1 MAIKTSKKDPKSMDE
16 LVEQFEDSLVP
27 FKQGDTIEV
36 VVRSASTRKIL
47 ADVAGLA
54 TGIIPEQEFS
64 FDTSELKEGDKV
76 NVFVLSAEND
86 DGYVI
91 LSHKRA
97 NREALWQTL
106 EDKSKSGEIMT
117 VKVAGANRGGLLV
130 EAGGIDG
137 FIPVSQLSSQHY
149 PRVQSGSSSEIAR
162 RLQEMVGQMLKVKVL
177 SVDKN
182 ANKLIFSEKMTQG
195 LLSETAA
202 ETVKIGDVLEGIVT
216 GIVPFGVFI
225 NAGGVEGLVHI
236 SEISWDRVVNIN
248 TVYQV
253 GQKIKVKVI
262 QIDGNRVSFS
272 VKRLQPDPWIRA
284 YEQYKPGTI
293 VEGEVT
299 RITSFGAFVKLSEHV
314 AGLCH
319 LSQLGENIQDP
330 NKVVRVG
337 EKYPFRLINIEPAT
351 HRCSLQLDL
360 GATSKEP
367 ANKPKAKVAKKVEAK
382 KEDVAPPKK
391 EEKKVEKKTEQK
403 VTKKKAEKKT
413 VAKKSKKTTAK

>member
-1 MAIKTSKKDPKSMDE
+1 MAIKTSKKDPKNMDE

-36 VVRSASTRKIL
+36 VVRSASSRKIL

-106 EDKSKSGEIMT
+106 EDKSQSGEIMT

-137 FIPVSQLSSQHY
+137 FIPVSQLNSQHY

-182 ANKLIFSEKMTQG
+182 ANKLIFSEK
-195 LLSETAA
+195 
-202 ETVKIGDVLEGIVT
+202 
-216 GIVPFGVFI
+216 
-225 NAGGVEGLVHI
+225 
-236 SEISWDRVVNIN
+236 
-248 TVYQV
+248 
-253 GQKIKVKVI
+253 
-262 QIDGNRVSFS
+262 
-272 VKRLQPDPWIRA
+272 
-284 YEQYKPGTI
+284 
-293 VEGEVT
+293 
-299 RITSFGAFVKLSEHV
+299 
-314 AGLCH
+314 
-319 LSQLGENIQDP
+319 
-330 NKVVRVG
+330 
-337 EKYPFRLINIEPAT
+337 
-351 HRCSLQLDL
+351 
-360 GATSKEP
+360 
-367 ANKPKAKVAKKVEAK
+367 
-382 KEDVAPPKK
+382 
-391 EEKKVEKKTEQK
+391 
-403 VTKKKAEKKT
+403 
-413 VAKKSKKTTAK
+413 

>member
-36 VVRSASTRKIL
+36 VVRSASSRKIL

-106 EDKSKSGEIMT
+106 EDKSQSGEIMT

-137 FIPVSQLSSQHY
+137 FIPVSQLNSQHY

-202 ETVKIGDVLEGIVT
+202 ETVKIGDVLEGVVT

-248 TVYQV
+248 TVFQV
-253 GQKIKVKVI
+253 GQKINVKVI

-284 YEQYKPGTI
+284 YEQYRPGAI
-293 VEGEVT
+293 IEGEVT
-299 RITSFGAFVKLSEHV
+299 RITNFGAFVKLSDHV

-319 LSQLGENIQDP
+319 LSQLGENVQDP
-330 NKVVRVG
+330 NKIVRVG
-337 EKYPFRLINIEPAT
+337 EKYSFRLINIEPAT

-360 GATSKEP
+360 GAVNKEP
-367 ANKPKAKVAKKVEAK
+367 ANKTKAKVAKKAVAK
-382 KEDVAPPKK
+382 KEDAVVAKK
-391 EEKKVEKKTEQK
+391 PEKKVEKKE
-403 VTKKKAEKKT
+403 TKKKEVKKA
-413 VAKKSKKTTAK
+413 VVKKPKKSAKK